1 VCFRG
6 AAAAVVCVVR
16 CSGGGKCCGA
26 SARVCVCVLLLGSC
40 VAFTDHILHCVCLQ
54 HPTRLVAARSIGVA
68 VAAYSLLFTLMLS
81 KIAEPFL
88 NCSTPSLLLPRS
100 SSEYAELR
108 CFDWE
113 NSTWNQLA
121 ASSMVC
127 GTVFVI
133 AWPAYMF
140 CTIASHRDDRGNDGE
155 VFQTRYGWMYIR
167 YRPERW

>member
-1 VCFRG
+1 
-6 AAAAVVCVVR
+6 VCVLS
-16 CSGGGKCCGA
+16 CCCCCG
-26 SARVCVCVLLLGSC
+26 VLLLGSC
-40 VAFTDHILHCVCLQ
+40 VAFTGHILRCVCSQ
-54 HPTRLVAARSIGVA
+54 HEMRLVAARSIGVA

-88 NCSTPSLLLPRS
+88 NCSTPSLLPRS

-108 CFDWE
+108 CYDWG

-140 CTIASHRDDRGNDGE
+140 CTIASHRDESDE
-155 VFQTRYGWMYIR
+155 VVSEQRERELFQTRYGWMYIR
-167 YRPERW
+167 YCPECW

>member
-1 VCFRG
+1 
-6 AAAAVVCVVR
+6 
-16 CSGGGKCCGA
+16 
-26 SARVCVCVLLLGSC
+26 
-40 VAFTDHILHCVCLQ
+40 
-54 HPTRLVAARSIGVA
+54 
-68 VAAYSLLFTLMLS
+68 MLS

-88 NCSTPSLLLPRS
+88 NCSRPSLPRS

-108 CFDWE
+108 CFDWQ

-140 CTIASHRDDRGNDGE
+140 CTIAGHRDDSDEGDESDESERGVRDSE
-155 VFQTRYGWMYIR
+155 LFQTRYGWMYIR